1 MFCCPEVSS
10 RERGP
15 AEHTISAG
23 VARVNITPEVPVVM
37 AGYGSRTQP
46 FEGINDSLYAVA
58 TVFDDGLTR
67 AAIIMVEVLAFPH
80 TVWEE
85 ITTRIENETAIPRDH
100 ILLVPTHTHGA
111 PSTRI
116 TDDSDRHLIDYN
128 RMLADKIVAVTAEAA
143 GSIRPAL
150 IGSGRGV
157 CKMSMNRRA
166 LNAAGG
172 IRIGRNPYGPCDHE
186 VGVVRIDNANGE
198 PFSLIVNWPTHA
210 TVMGPGNLM
219 VTGDW
224 PGAARRYIE
233 REAPLPVS
241 AIITAGASGDI
252 DPIYRVRPDFRESEM
267 EEIGIILGREVLRV
281 AEGIETYPAGS
292 VSAMQRVI
300 TLSGKKPAQSWKP
313 EEVYEPGPDLDVR
326 LSMLRV
332 GNILFAG
339 ISGEVFTEIG
349 MKVKELSP
357 FRHTWVIT
365 HCNGASGY
373 LVTDNAYKEGGYE
386 PSVTRAM
393 PGAEGA
399 IIGNL
404 VEMMY
409 TIGVE

>member
-1 MFCCPEVSS
+1 MNTTGYKIITGMKRPCTDAYKIITGMKRRLRSLHNRSGQHALLLIPVICLLFCCPEVIAS
-10 RERGP
+10 ERGP
-15 AEHTISAG
+15 AENTISAG
-23 VARVNITPEVPVVM
+23 V
-37 AGYGSRTQP
+37 
-46 FEGINDSLYAVA
+46 
-58 TVFDDGLTR
+58 
-67 AAIIMVEVLAFPH
+67 
-80 TVWEE
+80 
-85 ITTRIENETAIPRDH
+85 
-100 ILLVPTHTHGA
+100 
-111 PSTRI
+111 
-116 TDDSDRHLIDYN
+116 
-128 RMLADKIVAVTAEAA
+128 
-143 GSIRPAL
+143 
-150 IGSGRGV
+150 
-157 CKMSMNRRA
+157 
-166 LNAAGG
+166 
-172 IRIGRNPYGPCDHE
+172 
-186 VGVVRIDNANGE
+186 VRLDNVKGE
-198 PFSLIVNWPTHA
+198 PFSLIVNWPAHA
-210 TVMGPGNLM
+210 TVMGYANMM

-233 REAPLPVS
+233 REAPAPLL
-241 AIITAGASGDI
+241 AGITAGASGDI

-281 AEGIETYPAGS
+281 ADGIQTFPAGS

-300 TLSGKKPAQSWKP
+300 TLPGKKPAPSREP
-313 EEVYEPGPDLDVR
+313 EEVYEPGPGLDVR
-326 LSMLRV
+326 LSLLRV

-409 TIGVE
+409 TIGTD